1 MFDRLAS
8 LILRKP
14 RAVLLVTLLLVLAA
28 GAGSSG
34 LNSRVT
40 LGGYEKEGSESART
54 TQVLQDKFK
63 QGDPNLVLLVSDERG
78 VDSPAAQATGQ
89 ALTQRLAGEADVSNV
104 GSYWSLGRPE
114 QLRNQAGTKALV
126 TATIGGDFDTVL
138 DRIKKLAPAY
148 SGDFQ
153 GARVQVGG
161 SAMTWDENIKTA
173 QEDISRAEAIV
184 FPLVLVVLVLIFGSL
199 LAALVPLAVAFGTML
214 LAMML
219 MFLLTLATEQS
230 SFVTN
235 ITVFLGLGLA
245 IDYSLLMVSRYR
257 EELGN
262 GKDVPTAIRSML
274 RTSGRTV
281 VFSAVTVAVAL
292 GALLVFPFTIF
303 DSMAYASIATA
314 LLAAVASLVVVPALL
329 AWMGPRIDKWRLF
342 HRKDRGQERVE
353 TGFWHRLATFV
364 MRRPVPV
371 AVVVVA
377 VLLLLGAPALGL
389 KLRLPD
395 EQILPKDAEAAQVA
409 TAVRTEFT
417 SREQDAIQVVAE
429 GIGDPAARAGD
440 ITSYAQ
446 RLSALPN
453 VARVDALTGSFA
465 RGQQV
470 AQPGQLSQ
478 RFGAPDATFLTV
490 VPTVDGYSQQ
500 GEDLVRDVRDAQRP
514 FPVSVGGTPA
524 VSVDTFDAIYDT
536 LPVFLV
542 VLVVGMF
549 ILLFLLTGS
558 VLLPVLAMVLSLL
571 SLTATFGALV
581 FVFQEG
587 HLQSI
592 VGDFNVTGAITWTV
606 PILVFALGFG
616 LSMDYQVFLLSRI
629 REEYD
634 RTGDNTAAVAMGIE
648 RIGRVVTYAAA
659 LISIVFFVWITSG
672 ISYMK
677 AIGVGMPI
685 AILMDATLIRGALL
699 PALMRLTGNANWY
712 APGPLRRLHARF
724 GLREHTGAPVSSG
737 DAVPTRPSAEVR

>member
-1 MFDRLAS
+1 MFDRLAG
-8 LILRKP
+8 LVLRKP
-14 RAVLLVTLLLVLAA
+14 RAVLVVTLLLVLAA
-28 GAGSSG
+28 GAVSSG

-40 LGGYEKEGSESART
+40 LGGYEKEGSESQRT
-54 TQVLQDKFK
+54 TQVLQDTFE
-63 QGDPNLVLLVSDERG
+63 QGDPNLVLLVTDERG
-78 VDSPAAQATGQ
+78 VDSPAAQAAGQ
-89 ALTQRLAGEADVSNV
+89 ALTQRLAGEADVANV
-104 GSYWSLGRPE
+104 ASYWSLGRPE
-114 QLRNQAGTKALV
+114 QLRSQDGDKALV
-126 TATIGGDFDTVL
+126 TATIGGDFDAVL
-138 DRIKKLAPAY
+138 DRIKTLAPAY

-161 SAMTWDENIKTA
+161 SAMTWDENIETSAK
-173 QEDISRAEAIV
+173 DISRAEAIV

-199 LAALVPLAVAFGTML
+199 LAALVPLAVAFVTML
-214 LAMML
+214 LAMLL
-219 MFLLTLATEQS
+219 MFMLTLFTEPS

-257 EELGN
+257 EELRRGQ
-262 GKDVPTAIRSML
+262 DIPAAIRTML

-329 AWMGPRIDKWRLF
+329 VWMGPRIDKWRLF
-342 HRKDRGQERVE
+342 HRKDRAEDRLE
-353 TGFWHRLATFV
+353 SGFWHRLATFV

-371 AVVVVA
+371 AVAVIA

-395 EQILPKDAEAAQVA
+395 EQILPSSAQAAQVA
-409 TAVRTEFT
+409 TVVRTEFA
-417 SREQDAIQVVAE
+417 SREQDAVQVVAE
-429 GIGDPAARAGD
+429 GIGDPASRSAD
-440 ITSYAQ
+440 ITAYAQ
-446 RLSALPN
+446 RLSQLPD
-453 VARVDALTGSFA
+453 VARVDALTGTFA

-470 AQPGQLSQ
+470 APAGQLSQ
-478 RFGAPDATFLTV
+478 RFAAPDATFLTV
-490 VPTVDGYSQQ
+490 IPTVDGYSQE
-500 GEDLVRDVRDAQRP
+500 GEDLVRAVRDTERP
-514 FPVSVGGTPA
+514 FPVIVGGTPA
-524 VSVDTFDAIYDT
+524 VSVDTFEAIYDT
-536 LPVFLV
+536 LPLFLV
-542 VLVVGMF
+542 VLALGMF
-549 ILLFLLTGS
+549 VLLFLLTGS
-558 VLLPVLAMVLSLL
+558 LLLPVLAMVLSLL

-581 FVFQEG
+581 FIFQEG

-648 RIGRVVTYAAA
+648 RIGRVVTYAAV

-685 AILMDATLIRGALL
+685 AILVDATLIRGLLL
-699 PALMRLTGNANWY
+699 PALMRIAGSANWY

-724 GLREHTGAPVSSG
+724 GLREHAEPVPSEA
-737 DAVPTRPSAEVR
+737 AVPERTSAEVR

>member
-1 MFDRLAS
+1 MFDRLAG

-28 GAGSSG
+28 GAASSG

-40 LGGYEKEGSESART
+40 LGGYEKEGSESQRT
-54 TQVLQDKFK
+54 TQVLQDKFD
-63 QGDPNLVLLVSDERG
+63 QGDPNLVLLVTDERG
-78 VDSPAAQATGQ
+78 VDSPAAQAAGL
-89 ALTQRLAGEADVSNV
+89 ALTQRLAGEADLSNV
-104 GSYWSLGRPE
+104 VSYWSAGRAE
-114 QLRNQAGTKALV
+114 QLRSQDSSKALV
-126 TATIGGDFDTVL
+126 TATIEGDFDAVL
-138 DRIKKLAPAY
+138 DRIKTLAPAY

-161 SAMTWDENIKTA
+161 SAMTWDENIKTSA
-173 QEDISRAEAIV
+173 EDISRAEAIV

-199 LAALVPLAVAFGTML
+199 LAALVPLAVAFVTML
-214 LAMML
+214 LAMLL
-219 MFLLTLATEQS
+219 MFLLTLFTEPS

-257 EELGN
+257 EELRRGRAMP
-262 GKDVPTAIRSML
+262 DAIRAML

-342 HRKDRGQERVE
+342 HRKDRSEQRLES
-353 TGFWHRLATFV
+353 GFWHRLAMFV

-371 AVVVVA
+371 AVVVIA

-395 EQILPKDAEAAQVA
+395 EQILPKDAQAAQVA
-409 TAVRTEFT
+409 TAVRTEFA
-417 SREQDAIQVVAE
+417 SREQDAVQVVAE
-429 GIGDPAARAGD
+429 GVGDPAARSAD
-440 ITSYAQ
+440 ITAYAQ
-446 RLSALPN
+446 RLSGLPN
-453 VARVDALTGSFA
+453 VARVDALTGTFA

-470 AQPGQLSQ
+470 APAGEASR
-478 RFGAPDATFLTV
+478 RFATQDATFLTV
-490 VPTVDGYSQQ
+490 IPTVDGYSQE
-500 GEDLVRDVRDAQRP
+500 GEDLVRAVRDTERP
-514 FPVSVGGTPA
+514 FPVTVGGTPA

-542 VLVVGMF
+542 VLAVGMF

-558 VLLPVLAMVLSLL
+558 LLLPVMAMALSLL

-581 FVFQEG
+581 FIFQDG
-587 HLQSI
+587 NLQSV

-629 REEYD
+629 REEYE
-634 RTGDNTAAVAMGIE
+634 RSGDNTASVAVGIE
-648 RIGRVVTYAAA
+648 RVGRVVTYAAA
-659 LISIVFFVWITSG
+659 LISIVFLVWITSG

-699 PALMRLTGNANWY
+699 PALMRLAGDANWS
-712 APGPLRRLHARF
+712 APGPLRRLHARL
-724 GLREHTGAPVSSG
+724 GLREHAEPAPNEA
-737 DAVPTRPSAEVR
+737 AVPERTSAEVR

>member
-1 MFDRLAS
+1 MFDRLAG

-28 GAGSSG
+28 GAASSG

-40 LGGYEKEGSESART
+40 LGGYEKEGSESQRT
-54 TQVLQDKFK
+54 TQVLQDKFD
-63 QGDPNLVLLVSDERG
+63 QGDPNLVLLVTDERG
-78 VDSPAAQATGQ
+78 VDSPAAQAAGL
-89 ALTQRLAGEADVSNV
+89 ALTQRLAGEADLSNV
-104 GSYWSLGRPE
+104 VSYWSAGRAE
-114 QLRNQAGTKALV
+114 QLRSQDSSKALV
-126 TATIGGDFDTVL
+126 TATIEGDFDAVL
-138 DRIKKLAPAY
+138 DRIKTLAPAY

-161 SAMTWDENIKTA
+161 SAMTWDENIKTSA
-173 QEDISRAEAIV
+173 EDISRAEAIV

-199 LAALVPLAVAFGTML
+199 LAALVPLAVAFVTML
-214 LAMML
+214 LAMLL
-219 MFLLTLATEQS
+219 MFLLTLFTEPS

-257 EELGN
+257 EELRRGRAMP
-262 GKDVPTAIRSML
+262 DAIRAML

-342 HRKDRGQERVE
+342 HRKDRSEQRLES
-353 TGFWHRLATFV
+353 GFWHRLAMFV

-371 AVVVVA
+371 AVVVIA

-395 EQILPKDAEAAQVA
+395 EQILPKDAQAAQVA
-409 TAVRTEFT
+409 TAVRTEFA
-417 SREQDAIQVVAE
+417 SREQDAVQVVAE
-429 GIGDPAARAGD
+429 GVGDPAARSAD
-440 ITSYAQ
+440 ITAYAQ
-446 RLSALPN
+446 RLSGLPN
-453 VARVDALTGSFA
+453 VARVDALTGTFA

-470 AQPGQLSQ
+470 APAGEASR
-478 RFGAPDATFLTV
+478 RFATQDATFLTV
-490 VPTVDGYSQQ
+490 IPTVDGYSQE
-500 GEDLVRDVRDAQRP
+500 GEDLVRAVRDTERP
-514 FPVSVGGTPA
+514 FPVTVGGTPA

-542 VLVVGMF
+542 VLAVGMF

-558 VLLPVLAMVLSLL
+558 LLLPVMAMALSLL

-581 FVFQEG
+581 FIFQDG
-587 HLQSI
+587 NLQSV

-629 REEYD
+629 REEYE
-634 RTGDNTAAVAMGIE
+634 RSGDNTASVAVGIE
-648 RIGRVVTYAAA
+648 RVGRVVTYAAA
-659 LISIVFFVWITSG
+659 LISIVFLVWVTSG

-699 PALMRLTGNANWY
+699 PALMRLAGDANWS
-712 APGPLRRLHARF
+712 APGPLRRLHARL
-724 GLREHTGAPVSSG
+724 GLREHAEPAPNEA
-737 DAVPTRPSAEVR
+737 AVPERTSAEVR

>member
-1 MFDRLAS
+1 MFDRLAG

-28 GAGSSG
+28 GAASSG

-40 LGGYEKEGSESART
+40 LGGYEKEGSESQRT
-54 TQVLQDKFK
+54 TQVLQDKFD
-63 QGDPNLVLLVSDERG
+63 QGDPNLVLLVTDERG
-78 VDSPAAQATGQ
+78 VDSPAAQAAGL
-89 ALTQRLAGEADVSNV
+89 ALTQRLAGEADISNV
-104 GSYWSLGRPE
+104 VSYWSAGRAE
-114 QLRNQAGTKALV
+114 QLRSQDSSKALV
-126 TATIGGDFDTVL
+126 TATIEGDFDAVL
-138 DRIKKLAPAY
+138 DRIKTLAPAY

-161 SAMTWDENIKTA
+161 SAMTWDENIKTSA
-173 QEDISRAEAIV
+173 EDISRAEAIV

-199 LAALVPLAVAFGTML
+199 LAALVPLAVAFVTML
-214 LAMML
+214 LAMLL
-219 MFLLTLATEQS
+219 MFLLTLFTEPS

-257 EELGN
+257 EELRRGRAMP
-262 GKDVPTAIRSML
+262 DAIRAML

-342 HRKDRGQERVE
+342 HRKDRSEQRLES
-353 TGFWHRLATFV
+353 GFWHRLAMFV

-371 AVVVVA
+371 AVVVIA

-395 EQILPKDAEAAQVA
+395 EQILPKDAQAAQVLS
-409 TAVRTEFT
+409 AVRTEFA
-417 SREQDAIQVVAE
+417 SREQDAVQVVAE
-429 GIGDPAARAGD
+429 GVGDAPAGEASR
-440 ITSYAQ
+440 
-446 RLSALPN
+446 R
-453 VARVDALTGSFA
+453 FA
-465 RGQQV
+465 TQ
-470 AQPGQLSQ
+470 
-478 RFGAPDATFLTV
+478 DATFLTV
-490 VPTVDGYSQQ
+490 IPTVDGYSQE
-500 GEDLVRDVRDAQRP
+500 GEDLVRAVRDTERP
-514 FPVSVGGTPA
+514 FPVTVGGTPA

-542 VLVVGMF
+542 VLAVGMF

-558 VLLPVLAMVLSLL
+558 LLLPVMAMALSLL

-581 FVFQEG
+581 FIFQDG
-587 HLQSI
+587 NLQSV

-629 REEYD
+629 REEYE
-634 RTGDNTAAVAMGIE
+634 RSGDNTASVAVGIE
-648 RIGRVVTYAAA
+648 RVGRVVTYAAA
-659 LISIVFFVWITSG
+659 LISIVFLVWVTSG

-699 PALMRLTGNANWY
+699 PALMRLAGDANWS
-712 APGPLRRLHARF
+712 APGPLRRLHARL
-724 GLREHTGAPVSSG
+724 GLREHAEPAPNEA
-737 DAVPTRPSAEVR
+737 AVPERTSAEVR

>member
-1 MFDRLAS
+1 MFDRLAG

-28 GAGSSG
+28 GAASSG

-40 LGGYEKEGSESART
+40 LGGYEKEGSESQRT
-54 TQVLQDKFK
+54 TQVLQDKFD
-63 QGDPNLVLLVSDERG
+63 QGDPNLVLLVTDERG
-78 VDSPAAQATGQ
+78 VDSPAAQAAGL
-89 ALTQRLAGEADVSNV
+89 ALTQRLAGEADISNV
-104 GSYWSLGRPE
+104 VSYWSAGRAE
-114 QLRNQAGTKALV
+114 QLRSQDSSKALV
-126 TATIGGDFDTVL
+126 TATIEGDFDAVL
-138 DRIKKLAPAY
+138 DRIKTLAPAY

-161 SAMTWDENIKTA
+161 SAMTWDENIKTSA
-173 QEDISRAEAIV
+173 EDISRAEAIV

-199 LAALVPLAVAFGTML
+199 LAALVPLAVAFVTML
-214 LAMML
+214 LAMLL
-219 MFLLTLATEQS
+219 MFLLTLFTEPS

-257 EELGN
+257 EELRRGRAMP
-262 GKDVPTAIRSML
+262 DAIRAML

-342 HRKDRGQERVE
+342 HRKDRSEQRLES
-353 TGFWHRLATFV
+353 GFWHRLAMFV

-371 AVVVVA
+371 AVVVIA

-395 EQILPKDAEAAQVA
+395 EQILPKDAQAAQVA
-409 TAVRTEFT
+409 TAVRTEFA
-417 SREQDAIQVVAE
+417 SREQDAVQVVAE
-429 GIGDPAARAGD
+429 GVGDPAARSAD
-440 ITSYAQ
+440 ITAYAQ
-446 RLSALPN
+446 RLSGLPN
-453 VARVDALTGSFA
+453 VARVDALTGTFA

-470 AQPGQLSQ
+470 APAGEASR
-478 RFGAPDATFLTV
+478 RFATQDATFLTV
-490 VPTVDGYSQQ
+490 IPTVDGYSQE
-500 GEDLVRDVRDAQRP
+500 GEDLVRAVRDTERP
-514 FPVSVGGTPA
+514 FPVTVGGTPA

-542 VLVVGMF
+542 VLAVGMF

-558 VLLPVLAMVLSLL
+558 LLLPVMAMALSLL

-581 FVFQEG
+581 FIFQDG
-587 HLQSI
+587 NLQSV

-629 REEYD
+629 REEYE
-634 RTGDNTAAVAMGIE
+634 RSGDNTASVAVGIE
-648 RIGRVVTYAAA
+648 RVGRVVTYAAA
-659 LISIVFFVWITSG
+659 LISIVFLVWVTSG

-699 PALMRLTGNANWY
+699 PALMRLAGDANWS
-712 APGPLRRLHARF
+712 APGPLRRLHARL
-724 GLREHTGAPVSSG
+724 GLREHAEPAPNEA
-737 DAVPTRPSAEVR
+737 AVPERTSAEVR

>member
-1 MFDRLAS
+1 MFDRLAG

-28 GAGSSG
+28 GAASSG

-40 LGGYEKEGSESART
+40 LGGYEKEGSESQRT
-54 TQVLQDKFK
+54 TQVLQDKFD
-63 QGDPNLVLLVSDERG
+63 QGDPNLVLLVTDERG
-78 VDSPAAQATGQ
+78 VDSPAAQAAGL
-89 ALTQRLAGEADVSNV
+89 ALTQRLAGEADLSNV
-104 GSYWSLGRPE
+104 VSYWSAGRAE
-114 QLRNQAGTKALV
+114 QLRSQDSSKALV
-126 TATIGGDFDTVL
+126 TATIEGDFDAVL
-138 DRIKKLAPAY
+138 DRIKTLAPAY

-161 SAMTWDENIKTA
+161 SAMTWDENIKTSA
-173 QEDISRAEAIV
+173 EDISRAEAIV

-199 LAALVPLAVAFGTML
+199 LAALVPLAVAFVTML
-214 LAMML
+214 LAMLL
-219 MFLLTLATEQS
+219 MFLLTLFTEPS

-257 EELGN
+257 EELRRGRAMP
-262 GKDVPTAIRSML
+262 DAIRAML

-342 HRKDRGQERVE
+342 HRKDRSEERLE
-353 TGFWHRLATFV
+353 SGFWHRLAMFV

-371 AVVVVA
+371 AVVVIA

-395 EQILPKDAEAAQVA
+395 EQILPKDAQAAQVA
-409 TAVRTEFT
+409 TAVRTEFA
-417 SREQDAIQVVAE
+417 SREQDAVQVVAE
-429 GIGDPAARAGD
+429 GVGDPAARSAD
-440 ITSYAQ
+440 ITAYAQ
-446 RLSALPN
+446 RLSGLPN
-453 VARVDALTGSFA
+453 VARVDALTGTFA

-470 AQPGQLSQ
+470 APAGEASR
-478 RFGAPDATFLTV
+478 RFATQDATFLTV
-490 VPTVDGYSQQ
+490 IPTVDGYSQE
-500 GEDLVRDVRDAQRP
+500 GEDLVRAVRDTERP
-514 FPVSVGGTPA
+514 FPVTVGGTPA

-542 VLVVGMF
+542 VLAVGMF

-558 VLLPVLAMVLSLL
+558 LLLPVMAMALSLL

-581 FVFQEG
+581 FIFQDG
-587 HLQSI
+587 NLQSV

-629 REEYD
+629 REEYE
-634 RTGDNTAAVAMGIE
+634 RSGDNTASVAVGIE
-648 RIGRVVTYAAA
+648 RVGRVVTYAAA
-659 LISIVFFVWITSG
+659 LISIVFLVWVTSG

-699 PALMRLTGNANWY
+699 PALMRLAGDANWS
-712 APGPLRRLHARF
+712 APGPLRRLHARL
-724 GLREHTGAPVSSG
+724 GLREHAEPAPNEA
-737 DAVPTRPSAEVR
+737 AVPERTSAEVR

>member
-1 MFDRLAS
+1 MFDRLAG
-8 LILRKP
+8 LVLRKP
-14 RAVLLVTLLLVLAA
+14 RAVLVVTLLLVLAA

-40 LGGYEKEGSESART
+40 LGGYEKEGSESQRT
-54 TQVLQDKFK
+54 TRILQDTFK
-63 QGDPNLVLLVSDERG
+63 QGDPNLVLLVTDGRG
-78 VDSPAAQATGQ
+78 VDSPAAQAAGT

-104 GSYWSLGRPE
+104 ASYWSLGRPE
-114 QLRNQAGTKALV
+114 QLRNQDSTKALV
-126 TATIGGDFDTVL
+126 TATIGGDFDAVL
-138 DRIKKLAPAY
+138 DRIKTLAPAY

-161 SAMTWDENIKTA
+161 SAMTWDENIETA
-173 QEDISRAEAIV
+173 EKDISRAEAIV

-199 LAALVPLAVAFGTML
+199 LAALVPLAVAFVTML

-257 EELGN
+257 EELRRGRTIP
-262 GKDVPTAIRSML
+262 DAIRAML

-281 VFSAVTVAVAL
+281 VFSAITVAVAL

-329 AWMGPRIDKWRLF
+329 AWMGPRIDRWRLF
-342 HRKDRGQERVE
+342 HRKDRSEERLE
-353 TGFWHRLATFV
+353 SGFWHRLAMFV

-371 AVVVVA
+371 AVVVIA

-395 EQILPKDAEAAQVA
+395 EQILPKDAQAAQVLS
-409 TAVRTEFT
+409 AVRTEFT
-417 SREQDAIQVVAE
+417 SREQDAVQVVAE
-429 GIGDPAARAGD
+429 GVGDPAARSGD
-440 ITSYAQ
+440 ITAYAQ
-446 RLSALPN
+446 RLSALPD

-465 RGQQV
+465 GGQQV
-470 AQPGQLSQ
+470 APAGQQSP
-478 RFGAPDATFLTV
+478 RFAAPDATFLTV
-490 VPTVDGYSQQ
+490 IPTVDGYSQE
-500 GEDLVRDVRDAQRP
+500 GEDLVRAVRDAERP

-542 VLVVGMF
+542 VLAVGMF

-558 VLLPVLAMVLSLL
+558 VLLPVLAMLLSLL

-581 FVFQEG
+581 FIFQEG
-587 HLQSI
+587 NLQSV

-616 LSMDYQVFLLSRI
+616 LSMDYQVFMLSRI

-648 RIGRVVTYAAA
+648 RIGRVVTYAAL

-685 AILMDATLIRGALL
+685 AILVDATLIRGLLL
-699 PALMRLTGNANWY
+699 PALMRLAGNANWY

-724 GLREHTGAPVSSG
+724 GLREQADPVPSEA
-737 DAVPTRPSAEVR
+737 AVAERPSAEVR